1 MLKLSSYE
9 FSTFFSRD
17 YFLDKK
23 RYETTLMKLQITL
36 SVKFSLNENR
46 GKFVLSLNNKLK
58 LNKTKK
64 LKSESQNFYRLSLNP
79 HVPVAQKIADQR

>member
-1 MLKLSSYE
+1 
-9 FSTFFSRD
+9 
-17 YFLDKK
+17 
-23 RYETTLMKLQITL
+23 MKLQITL

-79 HVPVAQKIADQR
+79 HVPDRFTPSRARCAENCGSAVTHR